1 MQWSDL
7 KKSIVWK
14 KITLTFLPFFS
25 NGDGRRKTQRKRNE
39 FFECFYWQFLQWL
52 SRSLTLSFSASF
64 VATLAESAQASACL
78 KQTHKNDMET
88 MAKEQCN
95 WQAAARQWQKQNIFL
110 ISLSVV
116 ARRYSFARDGD
127 HPLSLSLS
135 IMASAKGL
143 FIIDFII
150 FASLVQTF

>member
-1 MQWSDL
+1 ML
-7 KKSIVWK
+7 L
-14 KITLTFLPFFS
+14 LTVFAVAES
-25 NGDGRRKTQRKRNE
+25 
-39 FFECFYWQFLQWL
+39 L
-52 SRSLTLSFSASF
+52 SLSLVLSLTLSFSASF

-127 HPLSLSLS
+127 HPLSLSLYHGFCQRPVYNRFHYFCKC
-135 IMASAKGL
+135 SANFLITLCYCGWTYSKKVL
-143 FIIDFII
+143 FFGAKANTLSCRNILK
-150 FASLVQTF
+150 SL